1 MRIGPSLSDTLEQKR
16 KFHRLIGFSM
26 RNRGQFKIHR
36 GVRLSRVYKS
46 QGGCSFP
53 LCFVPHD
60 LKRTTCI
67 QFDRSFQREGRLCA
81 NYRYEEIP
89 SSQTK
94 QTIVIVLR
102 SRREECVNKIRLCFL
117 PFLSPLFFFLFYL
130 FIFSLL
136 WFSSNS
142 LRSTLLLRQFFP
154 LIARFFPPVSSPPPL
169 FQLLFF
175 ECMPFP
181 TPSKLFTSGLRY
193 FQPWSRDF
201 LYLGCFNGRFY
212 TAQFTRY
219 VSFLAL
225 SNIPFFFFSLSSL
238 YFPPFCLP
246 VYIAL

>member
-1 MRIGPSLSDTLEQKR
+1 MQIIATKR
-16 KFHRLIGFSM
+16 SPPRKLNKQSSSFYA
-26 RNRGQFKIHR
+26 
-36 GVRLSRVYKS
+36 RVAK
-46 QGGCSFP
+46 
-53 LCFVPHD
+53 
-60 LKRTTCI
+60 
-67 QFDRSFQREGRLCA
+67 
-81 NYRYEEIP
+81 N
-89 SSQTK
+89 
-94 QTIVIVLR
+94 
-102 SRREECVNKIRLCFL
+102 VNKIRLCFL

-142 LRSTLLLRQFFP
+142 LRSTLLLRQFLP

-212 TAQFTRY
+212 MAQFTRY

-225 SNIPFFFFSLSSL
+225 SNIPFFFFSLSLLFIFRPFVCPYTSL
-238 YFPPFCLP
+238 FKSPR
-246 VYIAL
+246 

>member
-1 MRIGPSLSDTLEQKR
+1 MQIIATKR
-16 KFHRLIGFSM
+16 SPPRKLNKQSSSFCA
-26 RNRGQFKIHR
+26 
-36 GVRLSRVYKS
+36 RVAK
-46 QGGCSFP
+46 
-53 LCFVPHD
+53 
-60 LKRTTCI
+60 
-67 QFDRSFQREGRLCA
+67 
-81 NYRYEEIP
+81 N
-89 SSQTK
+89 
-94 QTIVIVLR
+94 
-102 SRREECVNKIRLCFL
+102 VNKIRLCFL

-142 LRSTLLLRQFFP
+142 LRSTLLLRQFLP

-212 TAQFTRY
+212 MAQFTRY